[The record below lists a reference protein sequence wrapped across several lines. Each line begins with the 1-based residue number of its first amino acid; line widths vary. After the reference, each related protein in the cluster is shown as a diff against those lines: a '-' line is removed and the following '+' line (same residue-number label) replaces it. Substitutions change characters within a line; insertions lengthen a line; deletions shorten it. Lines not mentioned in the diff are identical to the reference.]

1 MPTYVADDNHENTS
15 ETKNIA
21 SELFN
26 KGNRTSQETSSD
38 VSETPRVRYEGYKF
52 FKADP
57 LPGQKS
63 TWTKVER
70 MEMHLS
76 EGELCKKAQKR
87 ANKVSAA
94 QQYQT
99 LSEAC
104 QAHINQLIHE
114 KRQTNIQGD
123 WSCVYAKQREK
134 ASKPRNARPS
144 DYEIVSMQVILMQRP
159 LQTTSYPRT
168 PMGDLVDLEPPFGS
182 SLQQDESDGG
192 EESHETVDYKL
203 KSQKSQLRH
212 RSLPPYRRSRNN
224 HMWRS
229 GTTAEGDQ
237 PIPELPTRPFTA
249 NIAQELHES
258 NYSTDIWAFNSKKA
272 SVKTK

>member
-1 MPTYVADDNHENTS
+1 M
-15 ETKNIA
+15 I
-21 SELFN
+21 
-26 KGNRTSQETSSD
+26 GSSD

-57 LPGQKS
+57 IPGQRP

-76 EGELCKKAQKR
+76 EGELCKKVQKR

-94 QQYQT
+94 QQYQN
-99 LSEAC
+99 LSKAC

-114 KRQTNIQGD
+114 KRQTNIKGD
-123 WSCVYAKQREK
+123 WSCVYAKQRERP
-134 ASKPRNARPS
+134 SKPRNARPS

-168 PMGDLVDLEPPFGS
+168 PMGDLVDLEPHFGS
-182 SLQQDESDGG
+182 SFQQDESDGG
-192 EESHETVDYKL
+192 EDSLETANWKL
-203 KSQKSQLRH
+203 KSKSSQPRH
-212 RSLPPYRRSRNN
+212 RSLPPYRRPRSNQ
-224 HMWRS
+224 MWRS

-237 PIPELPTRPFTA
+237 TIPELPTRPFTS
-249 NIAQELHES
+249 NIAPELNES
-258 NYSTDIWAFNSKKA
+258 NCSKESWPLNAKKA
-272 SVKTK
+272 AMKEK